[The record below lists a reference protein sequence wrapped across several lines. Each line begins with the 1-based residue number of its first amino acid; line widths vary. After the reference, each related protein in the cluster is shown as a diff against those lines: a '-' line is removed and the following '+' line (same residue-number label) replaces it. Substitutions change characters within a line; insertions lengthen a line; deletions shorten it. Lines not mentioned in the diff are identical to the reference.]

1 MKYVGLITART
12 SSSRL
17 KNKCLLEIGHKLTVI
32 EHIILRC
39 INADIE
45 PIICTTK
52 NKSDQKL
59 VNIAKKFKIKSFRGS
74 EKNKIKRWY
83 DCSTKFKINNFHTID
98 ADDLYFDPDAIKKS
112 LDLVRLKTLD
122 IVHPSKHSRYG
133 GASEGYSFT
142 KKGIKKLYLSLY
154 NYKFNRFNNLDTE
167 MIDIFVENANLNSYL
182 FKGQSY
188 AIKSK
193 IRLTLD
199 YIEDFKLFKKIF
211 KHFGTYSTRKEINDF
226 LKKNKNILKINY
238 FRNKQWDTKQKN
250 FKIPKKK

>member
-1 MKYVGLITART
+1 
-12 SSSRL
+12 
-17 KNKCLLEIGHKLTVI
+17 
-32 EHIILRC
+32 
-39 INADIE
+39 
-45 PIICTTK
+45 
-52 NKSDQKL
+52 
-59 VNIAKKFKIKSFRGS
+59 
-74 EKNKIKRWY
+74 
-83 DCSTKFKINNFHTID
+83 
-98 ADDLYFDPDAIKKS
+98 
-112 LDLVRLKTLD
+112 
-122 IVHPSKHSRYG
+122 
-133 GASEGYSFT
+133 
-142 KKGIKKLYLSLY
+142 
-154 NYKFNRFNNLDTE
+154 

>member
-1 MKYVGLITART
+1 M
-12 SSSRL
+12 
-17 KNKCLLEIGHKLTVI
+17 
-32 EHIILRC
+32 
-39 INADIE
+39 
-45 PIICTTK
+45 
-52 NKSDQKL
+52 
-59 VNIAKKFKIKSFRGS
+59 
-74 EKNKIKRWY
+74 
-83 DCSTKFKINNFHTID
+83 
-98 ADDLYFDPDAIKKS
+98 
-112 LDLVRLKTLD
+112 D

-154 NYKFNRFNNLDTE
+154 NYKFNRLNNLDTE

>member
-1 MKYVGLITART
+1 MKYVGLITVRT

-122 IVHPSKHSRYG
+122 VVHPSKHSRYG
-133 GASEGYSFT
+133 GVVRDILLQ
-142 KKGIKKLYLSLY
+142 KK
-154 NYKFNRFNNLDTE
+154 
-167 MIDIFVENANLNSYL
+167 V
-182 FKGQSY
+182 
-188 AIKSK
+188 
-193 IRLTLD
+193 
-199 YIEDFKLFKKIF
+199 
-211 KHFGTYSTRKEINDF
+211 
-226 LKKNKNILKINY
+226 LKNCI
-238 FRNKQWDTKQKN
+238 
-250 FKIPKKK
+250 